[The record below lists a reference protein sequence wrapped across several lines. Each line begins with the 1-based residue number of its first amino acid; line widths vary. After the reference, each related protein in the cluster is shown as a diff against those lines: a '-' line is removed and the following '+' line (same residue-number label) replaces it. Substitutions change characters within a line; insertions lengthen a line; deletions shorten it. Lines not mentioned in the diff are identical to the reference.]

1 MKVTDFAVKHAT
13 TVLVLFVIIVI
24 GGLSSYNSLP
34 REAAPDIAMP
44 IVIISTPYFGVSPA
58 DIETLVTQPMEK
70 ELKALRDLKKMTS
83 TSAESVSLITLEFEP
98 EIDIETALQKVRDKV
113 DKAKPELP
121 PDAEDP
127 EIIEVNASDWP
138 VLIANVSADMDPV
151 RLKELAED
159 IKDDIEKIPGVLR
172 VDLTGGVEREIQV
185 LADPAALRHH
195 GVSLNQLIGT
205 LQKENINLPG
215 GNVDMG
221 PMTYTVRVPGE
232 FESVSQIQDLVV
244 KAPGGRP
251 VYVRDVA
258 RIVDTYKSRETFS
271 QLTTWQEVNGEK
283 VPVTRTN
290 VSLAVVKRAGENIID
305 IADQAKKVIDEH
317 ERETSG
323 GIKIQVINDMSTVI
337 KMRVHELENNII
349 TGLILVLLTLLFF
362 MGGFRNALFV
372 AISVPMS
379 MLITFMVLSAMGITL
394 NMVVLFSL
402 VLALGMIVDNAI
414 VIVENIYRHASEGK
428 DRVTAALDGTKEVG
442 WPVIASTATTV
453 GAFFPMVFWPGVM
466 GEFMGYLPM
475 TVIITLLSSLFV
487 ALVINPTLCAVFLKV
502 DDSKTYN
509 ENEVPDNIIYTVY
522 RAVLEWSLNW
532 RISVVGLS
540 ILALFGSMFLW
551 GATSAGVEFFPQTT
565 PDKFEVGIEMPDGT
579 NLETTRELMTR
590 LADPLDQRPE
600 LVEAWILDGGIK
612 AGQSMG
618 ASGRAEHYGKITVDL
633 VAVEEQQED
642 PDVWM
647 DELRAIYADVP
658 GASVVLNKES
668 MGPPA
673 GKAVNIEI
681 VGDDLEVMSGIARQV
696 KDQIRGIP
704 GIIDLT
710 DDIELSRPEIHVIVD
725 RERAAV
731 AGVDTRGI
739 AQTVRT
745 AINGTEA
752 TVFRE
757 GDEEYDIVVKLP
769 EEDRQDIEDI
779 KNLTIVNRDE
789 FHIPLT
795 EVALV
800 QVRGGAG
807 SIRHKDQDRV
817 VTVGANA
824 ASGYLPANLLAQV
837 QDRVSAN
844 VEVPSGYTIRYTGEN
859 EDQNEAADFMINA
872 LLAALFIIS
881 LILVTQFNSV
891 LQPMIIVGSVMLSLI
906 GVFLSLIITGA
917 PFGIIMTG
925 IAIISLAGIV
935 VNNSIVLIDYANQL
949 RDRGMSRREAVLT
962 AGLVRLRPVML
973 TAITTVLGL
982 VPIVVGVS
990 IDFVNTKIA
999 VGGQSVEMWGPMA
1012 NAVTA
1017 GLMVA
1022 TVLTLVVVPVLY
1034 SLLDDV
1040 GNFTKRLL
1048 GDKSD
1053 AVGKAAATTSVLLAL
1068 FIFVPAIANAQDAPA
1083 GDTTKVESVET
1094 DGDADPDGVDQF
1106 SKPEDVEGETKLRP
1120 TDVDLSSFD
1129 VPAQRTLSYDDA
1141 LQAVRTDNL
1150 DVRGAQVQIE
1160 VADTVIRQAYSTLFP
1175 TFTAGGQVVVNQEEI
1190 ALQFGDPSQ
1199 VPAGQPAPEPVIV
1212 QPKWDY
1218 RWNLAASVS
1227 VNLRAVSLIQ
1237 QAYLQRDI
1245 VEQSVDVVREQ
1256 LELAVTQ
1263 TYFGLLTLRQ
1273 VLKIAAEQYES
1284 AQTMLNATQ
1293 TRVNAG
1299 TANQFELT
1307 RAKLRVSQTKTELE
1321 RARIEFIKVRE
1332 SFAQLIQQDA
1342 DFDVEEMPVEEL
1354 TQSASELQSAAQTN
1368 RTVFDVSRK
1377 RVDLAQE
1384 QVDEMLF
1391 RYLPTLSASFVYAGS
1406 RETAFSPGDPQWTL
1420 TFGANWVLWDGGFRE
1435 AEWRRLEAQ
1444 KVAAEIEQQK
1454 TVSQL
1459 QTDIDVAYAE
1469 YQSSLTQLESAGTQA
1484 ELAEEALRQA
1494 QVAYKYGAATQL
1506 DVITAEDAVRTA
1518 KIALVQTKLGVEL
1531 AQQNLR
1537 NLAGI

>member
-1 MKVTDFAVKHAT
+1 
-13 TVLVLFVIIVI
+13 VLFVIIVI
-24 GGLSSYNSLP
+24 GGLSSYSKLP
-34 REAAPDIAMP
+34 REAAPDIAIP

-58 DIETLVTQPMEK
+58 DIETLVTQPLEK
-70 ELKALRDLKKMTS
+70 ELKGLRDLKVMTS
-83 TSAESVSLITLEFEP
+83 TSAESVSLVTLEFEP
-98 EIDIETALQKVRDKV
+98 EIDIEDALQKVRDKV

-138 VLIANVSADMDPV
+138 VLIANVSANMDPV

-159 IKDDIEKIPGVLR
+159 IKDDIEKVPGVLR

-195 GVSLNQLIGT
+195 KVSLNQLIGT

-232 FESVSQIQDLVV
+232 FESVTEIEDLVV
-244 KAPGGRP
+244 KAPMGNP

-271 QLTTWQEVNGEK
+271 RLTTWQEVEGER

-290 VSLAVVKRAGENIID
+290 VSLAVVKRAGENIIE
-305 IADQAKKVIDEH
+305 IADEAKKVIAEH
-317 ERETSG
+317 EQTTS
-323 GIKIQVINDMSTVI
+323 GIKIQVINDMSEVI

-349 TGLILVLLTLLFF
+349 TGLLLVLLTLLFF

-372 AISVPMS
+372 AISVPLS
-379 MLITFMVLSAMGITL
+379 MLISFMVLSALGITL

-428 DRVTAALDGTKEVG
+428 DRVTAALDGTTEVG

-453 GAFFPMVFWPGVM
+453 GAFFPMLFWPGVM
-466 GEFMGYLPM
+466 GEFMGYLPL

-509 ENEVPDNIIYTVY
+509 ENEVPDNFIYRWY
-522 RAVLEWSLNW
+522 RSSLEWALNW
-532 RISVVGLS
+532 RVTVMVLATA
-540 ILALFGSMFLW
+540 ALFGSIIGW
-551 GATSAGVEFFPQTT
+551 GATAAGVEFFPKTT
-565 PDKFEVGIEMPDGT
+565 PDKFEVSIEMPDGT
-579 NLETTRELMTR
+579 NLETTRGVMERIATN
-590 LADPLDQRPE
+590 LDTHPD
-600 LVEAWILDGGIK
+600 LTEAWILDGGIK
-612 AGQSMG
+612 GGQSMG

-633 VAVEEQQED
+633 VPVEEQQEN
-642 PDVWM
+642 PSVWM
-647 DELRAIYADVP
+647 DELRKVFAEIP
-658 GASVVLNKES
+658 GASIVINTES
-668 MGPPA
+668 MGPPS

-681 VGDDLEVMSGIARQV
+681 VGEDLEVMSGIARDV
-696 KDQIRGIP
+696 KDQVRGIP
-704 GIIDLT
+704 GIMDLT

-757 GDEEYDIVVKLP
+757 GDDEYDIMVKLP
-769 EEDRQDIEDI
+769 EEDRQDLEDI
-779 KNLTIVNRDE
+779 RNLTVVNRDE

-817 VTVGANA
+817 VTVSANA
-824 ASGYLPANLLAQV
+824 ADGYLPAKLLAEV
-837 QDRVSAN
+837 QRRVSEN
-844 VEVPSGYTIRYTGEN
+844 VNVPSGYTVRYTGEN
-859 EDQNEAADFMINA
+859 EDQKEAQDFMVSA

-891 LQPMIIVGSVMLSLI
+891 MQPLIIVGSVMLSLI
-906 GVFLSLIITGA
+906 GVFLSLIISGA
-917 PFGIIMTG
+917 PFGVIMTG

-935 VNNSIVLIDYANQL
+935 VNNSIVLIDYINQL
-949 RDRGMSRREAVLT
+949 RERGFDKREAVVT

-973 TAITTVLGL
+973 TAVTTVLGL
-982 VPIVVGVS
+982 VPIVIGVS

-1012 NAVTA
+1012 DAVTA

-1022 TVLTLVVVPVLY
+1022 TVLTLIVVPVLY
-1034 SLLDDV
+1034 SLFDDIGDFIRRLFRLDKGD
-1040 GNFTKRLL
+1040 TK
-1048 GDKSD
+1048 
-1053 AVGKAAATTSVLLAL
+1053 KAAAAASVMIALLS
-1068 FIFVPAIANAQDAPA
+1068 FVPVVVQAQEPA
-1083 GDTTKVESVET
+1083 DS
-1094 DGDADPDGVDQF
+1094 PDGVVTDTAEADDSGRF
-1106 SKPEDVEGETKLRP
+1106 SRPEDVEGDTRLRAEDALETL
-1120 TDVDLSSFD
+1120 D
-1129 VPAQRTLSYDDA
+1129 VPSERTLTYDQA
-1141 LQAVRTDNL
+1141 LEAVRNDNL
-1150 DVRGAQVQIE
+1150 DVLSAENQIE
-1160 VADTVIRQAYSTLFP
+1160 IADTFIRQAYSTLFP
-1175 TFTAGGQVVVNQEEI
+1175 SFQAGGTVTVNQQEI
-1190 ALQFGDPSQ
+1190 ALELGGDPSQ
-1199 VPAGQPAPEPVIV
+1199 LPPGAPAPEPAIV

-1218 RWNLAASVS
+1218 RWNVSASL
-1227 VNLRAVSLIQ
+1227 NLNFRAISLIQ
-1237 QAYLQRDI
+1237 QAYLQKSLATN
-1245 VEQSVDVVREQ
+1245 SVDVVREQ
-1256 LELAVTQ
+1256 LELAVAQ

-1273 VLKIAAEQYES
+1273 VLAIANEQYES
-1284 AQTMLNATQ
+1284 ARTMLNATQ
-1293 TRVNAG
+1293 ARVDAG
-1299 TANQFELT
+1299 TANRFELT
-1307 RAKLRVSQTKTELE
+1307 RAKLRVAQTETEVE

-1332 SFAQLIQQDA
+1332 SLAQLLQQDA
-1342 DFDVEEMPVEEL
+1342 NFDVAEPTVEDL
-1354 TQSASELQSAAQTN
+1354 KQTAAQLQQKAKEN
-1368 RTVFDVSRK
+1368 RTLVAVAK
-1377 RVDLAQE
+1377 QQVDLADE
-1384 QVDEMLF
+1384 QVDEMFF
-1391 RYLPTLSASFVYAGS
+1391 RYLPTFGTTFTVFGA
-1406 RETAFSPGDPQWTL
+1406 RETVFQPGDPQWVL
-1420 TFGANWVLWDGGFRE
+1420 TFNANWLLWDGGSRE

-1444 KVAAEIEQQK
+1444 RVGVDLDRRKRE
-1454 TVSQL
+1454 TQL
-1459 QTDIDVAYAE
+1459 ETDIDVAWAD
-1469 YQSSLTQLESAGTQA
+1469 YQSSLTQLESARTQA

-1506 DVITAEDAVRTA
+1506 DVITAEDSVRTA
-1518 KIALVQTKLGVEL
+1518 RISLVQTKLGVEL